1 MWWQDTLRKAGGKR
15 SFAFSGV
22 SLSVQTEPVL
32 TERNGLHLNCSGS
45 SSHLGSEVEGGAGG
59 GKWVARENNIYS

>member
-1 MWWQDTLRKAGGKR
+1 MMTRHTAQGRRETQLRVLR
-15 SFAFSGV
+15 CE
-22 SLSVQTEPVL
+22 SLRTEPVL